1 MAHTD
6 IGTHEADCT
15 TTGSFGDHGIE
26 DGSELVHQTY
36 YRLLDAGRT
45 SFEPT
50 ESFYDALESAFLWSY
65 LETAAATGVPA
76 HVEAAVDDARA
87 LTDEEFADRPDADL
101 RTEVLP
107 TFYQHVAG
115 FHCAYRR

>member
-1 MAHTD
+1 MEDIQTD
-6 IGTHEADCT
+6 ETECT
-15 TTGSFGDHGIE
+15 TTSSFGDHGVD

-36 YRLLDAGRT
+36 YRLVDGGRAE
-45 SFEPT
+45 FEPT
-50 ESFYDALESAFLWSY
+50 ASFYDALESAFLWSY
-65 LETAAATGVPA
+65 LGTAAATGVPP

-87 LTDEEFADRPDADL
+87 LTVEAFADRPEADL

-115 FHCAYRR
+115 FHCAYRG